1 MTARK
6 TEPKAEP
13 SPGVAV
19 HHHAM
24 TLAPGVVHAVCPG
37 RPGDGVLTYTAGQRM
52 PDWLLAELEDGGR
65 LVPEAEGVWTLELA
79 H

>member
-1 MTARK
+1 MEGRRF
-6 TEPKAEP
+6 
-13 SPGVAV
+13 GVNIIPQTQA
-19 HHHAM
+19 A
-24 TLAPGVVHAVCPG
+24 TSFGSA